1 MWLLI
6 SYGVGH
12 LLCKYLYIYILF
24 CFVLFCFVL
33 FNVNFKMVIDILFL
47 FIGKKHESYASVRH
61 SKEEICKKLL
71 DVHLLLPPKYYT
83 ISLDLAM
90 MVQL

>member
-1 MWLLI
+1 MAWVT
-6 SYGVGH
+6 SYVNI
-12 LLCKYLYIYILF
+12 YIYI
-24 CFVLFCFVL
+24 FCFVL

-71 DVHLLLPPKYYT
+71 DVRLLLPPKYYT